1 MKHTLKEMRLR
12 LFTISNFLAPLIMT
26 SALFG
31 PTLQNEKLA
40 DEQKQMYHQKYVEIV
55 EEAMKQKSGVMLE
68 VSDIDEFEE
77 ENWVEPEQFKE
88 NIQTMISQHL
98 QEEREIIGTMNADE
112 EGEML
117 GKFTKKSAYIYTPNI
132 LTKIDV
138 NVHFET
144 NFDEMH
150 QRQLFISA
158 DRITSNIENP
168 SKGEWKQTAAY
179 SKRID
184 SGRTYLI
191 QIEGIL
197 SKAGASIEKV
207 FTIEYKVNEKGRIY

>member
-1 MKHTLKEMRLR
+1 MKRDLKEMRGKM
-12 LFTISNFLAPLIMT
+12 FTISNYLAPLIMT

-31 PTLQNEKLA
+31 PTLPNEKLT
-40 DEQKQMYHQKYVEIV
+40 DEQKQLYHQEYVEIV
-55 EEAMKQKSGVMLE
+55 EEAMKQKSGVTLE

-77 ENWVEPEQFKE
+77 KDWVEPAQYKE
-88 NIQTMISQHL
+88 DIQAIISQHL
-98 QEEREIIGTMNADE
+98 QEEKEVIGTMNIDE

-117 GKFTKKSAYIYTPNI
+117 GEFTKKSAYIYIPQI
-132 LTKIDV
+132 IKKIDV
-138 NVHFET
+138 NVRFET

-150 QRQLFISA
+150 QRQLFTIA
-158 DRITSNIENP
+158 DQITSNIEDP

-184 SGRTYLI
+184 GGRTYLI

-197 SKAGASIEKV
+197 SRAGVSFEKQ
-207 FTIEYKVNEKGRIY
+207 FTIEYKINEKGRIY